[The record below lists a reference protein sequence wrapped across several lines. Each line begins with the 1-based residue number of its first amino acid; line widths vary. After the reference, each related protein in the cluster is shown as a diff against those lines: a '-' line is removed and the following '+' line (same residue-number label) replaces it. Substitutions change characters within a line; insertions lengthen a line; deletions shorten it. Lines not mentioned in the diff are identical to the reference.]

1 MGREYRDKTYIR
13 KDVILKL
20 SEYGELTQTKLLA
33 YCGLNIVK
41 HKEILEDMEKKE
53 ILKKFEEKWGT
64 KTVTKYKVTEKG
76 RQFCRMILEPYEEM
90 FPRSSKDE
98 EEEKE

>member
-1 MGREYRDKTYIR
+1 MGHEYRDKTYIR

-41 HKEILEDMEKKE
+41 HKEILADMEKKG
-53 ILKKFEEKWGT
+53 ILEKFEEKWGT
-64 KTVTKYKVTEKG
+64 KTITKYKVTEKG
-76 RQFCRMILEPYEEM
+76 REFSKMILEPYEEM
-90 FPRSSKDE
+90 FPRKKDE
-98 EEEKE
+98 EK